1 MQAEANPFSLTLTRV
16 KQDLEREGR
25 TCKTLEEEVKELCGE
40 PQASTRFVAS
50 QECNV
55 AEERAAMQCHNKI
68 SRKKQAVAKQT
79 PEK

>member
-1 MQAEANPFSLTLTRV
+1 MNRFSLALTGV
-16 KQDLEREGR
+16 KQDLECEGR

-40 PQASTRFVAS
+40 PQASTRLVAS

-68 SRKKQAVAKQT
+68 LRKK
-79 PEK
+79 